1 MLNVR
6 FSKALTASSDW
17 SETEAR
23 MGADDDWA
31 MEVTGHGASFVDW
44 ECFFTSIFEV
54 VDIWCYG
61 D

>member
-1 MLNVR
+1 
-6 FSKALTASSDW
+6 
-17 SETEAR
+17 